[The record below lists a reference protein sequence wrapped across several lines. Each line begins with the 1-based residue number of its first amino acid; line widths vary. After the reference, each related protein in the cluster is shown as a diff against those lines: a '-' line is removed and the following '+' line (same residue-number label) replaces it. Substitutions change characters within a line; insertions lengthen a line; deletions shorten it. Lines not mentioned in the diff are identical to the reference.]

1 MEVAITSE
9 LLTGF
14 SARFD
19 ENQVAQVAMNAAV
32 KNGISAA
39 ATDYAGARRMRYDF
53 SLQLEAGE
61 VTDQKRSG
69 RCWMFAALNTMR
81 LEVMQKL
88 NLKTMELS
96 QSYPL
101 FYDKLEKANYFLESI
116 LSTLDEPLSGRLI
129 SHLLSAPVQDGGQ
142 WDMFAGLVR
151 KYGVVPKDAMPES
164 FSSSATA
171 ELNRYLTLKL
181 RGFACTLREAHGAG
195 APLGE
200 LRGMKEE
207 MLYTIYHMLCVALG
221 KPPETFVYET
231 RDKDNK
237 FLRIGPITPQDFYRE
252 YVGWELSDYVSV
264 INAPTADKPYGRS
277 YTVTYL
283 GSAVDGAPV
292 RYLNLP
298 VEGLKRLAIAQMQ
311 DGHAVWFG
319 CDVGQWL
326 NRTTGAMDLD
336 GFALENLFSTRFP
349 MTKAQRLDYGESL
362 MTHAMVFTGVNLTED
377 GVPDRW
383 RVENSWG
390 AKSGE
395 KGGYIMS
402 DDWFSQFTYQV
413 VVHKKYLSQEE
424 LSAYESEPIPLPPW
438 DPMGALAWMR

>member
-129 SHLLSAPVQDGGQ
+129 SHLLSAPFR
-142 WDMFAGLVR
+142 M
-151 KYGVVPKDAMPES
+151 
-164 FSSSATA
+164 
-171 ELNRYLTLKL
+171 
-181 RGFACTLREAHGAG
+181 
-195 APLGE
+195 
-200 LRGMKEE
+200 
-207 MLYTIYHMLCVALG
+207 
-221 KPPETFVYET
+221 
-231 RDKDNK
+231 
-237 FLRIGPITPQDFYRE
+237 
-252 YVGWELSDYVSV
+252 
-264 INAPTADKPYGRS
+264 
-277 YTVTYL
+277 
-283 GSAVDGAPV
+283 VDSGIC
-292 RYLNLP
+292 LP
-298 VEGLKRLAIAQMQ
+298 
-311 DGHAVWFG
+311 
-319 CDVGQWL
+319 
-326 NRTTGAMDLD
+326 
-336 GFALENLFSTRFP
+336 
-349 MTKAQRLDYGESL
+349 
-362 MTHAMVFTGVNLTED
+362 
-377 GVPDRW
+377 
-383 RVENSWG
+383 
-390 AKSGE
+390 
-395 KGGYIMS
+395 
-402 DDWFSQFTYQV
+402 DW
-413 VVHKKYLSQEE
+413 
-424 LSAYESEPIPLPPW
+424 
-438 DPMGALAWMR
+438 